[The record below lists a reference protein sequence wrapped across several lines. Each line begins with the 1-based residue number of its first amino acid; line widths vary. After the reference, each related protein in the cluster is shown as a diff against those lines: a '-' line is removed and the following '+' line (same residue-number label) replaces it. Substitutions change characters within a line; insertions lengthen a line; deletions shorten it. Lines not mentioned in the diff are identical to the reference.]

1 MDFMSKL
8 CPTKKI
14 QISQLYMGVQAFF
27 GEWVSLPLCPA
38 REFNPLSYI
47 LSED

>member
-1 MDFMSKL
+1 MSNK
-8 CPTKKI
+8 TKKIKI

-38 REFNPLSYI
+38 REFNPLSYV